1 MTDLHDL
8 ELLLRSETPVLLI
21 ESLEEQRILEL
32 FTRLGITLGQ
42 AVFCWTLTDGLRR
55 VEYLSTT
62 RQELAPPAEV
72 LRHIKVTGQP
82 GIYILLDF
90 HPFLDEPMHVRLLK
104 EIGQGHAE
112 LARRV
117 VLVSHAIATPPELRH
132 LSARFSLSLPD
143 RRRILSLIG
152 DEAKRWQQARPQA
165 RFRANRQA
173 VEQLARNLLGVTES
187 DARRLI
193 RNAIR
198 KDGAITDDDVTEV
211 SKAKYALLGPEGAV
225 SFEYDTANF
234 ADVAGLDNLKAW
246 LDLRRDALLA
256 ASHGGQQGGVE
267 RPRGIML
274 LGVQGGGKSLAAKAV
289 AGRFGIPLLRL
300 DFGALFDKYIG
311 ETERNLR
318 DALKI
323 ADVMAPCVFW
333 LDEIEKGLATGDN
346 GDGGTG
352 RRIVGALL
360 TWMAER
366 KAPVFIV
373 ATSNDISRLPP
384 ELVRKG
390 RLDEIFFVDLP
401 DTTTRREVFRIHLEK
416 RQLPA
421 SRFDLDALAA
431 ASDGFSG
438 AGIEQAVVSALYA
451 SRAEAQTPDTDA
463 VVAELLRTQP
473 LSVVMDQQIEALRA
487 WARDRTVPA

>member
-8 ELLLRSETPVLLI
+8 ELLLRSETPILLI
-21 ESLEEQRILEL
+21 ESLEERRILEL
-32 FTRLGITLGQ
+32 FTRLGLNLGQ
-42 AVFCWTLTDGLRR
+42 PVFCWTLTDGLRR

-62 RQELAPPAEV
+62 KQELAPPIEV

-82 GIYILLDF
+82 GVYILLDF

-112 LARRV
+112 LSRRI
-117 VLVSHAIATPPELRH
+117 VLVSHALETPPELRQ
-132 LSARFSLSLPD
+132 LSARFSLRLPD
-143 RRRILSLIG
+143 RRRILSLIRE
-152 DEAKRWQQARPQA
+152 EAQRWQQGRPPGS
-165 RFRANRQA
+165 FRANRKA
-173 VEQLARNLLGVTES
+173 VDQLARNLLGVTES

-193 RNAIR
+193 RNAIQ
-198 KDGAITDDDVTEV
+198 KDGAITDEDVTEV
-211 SKAKYALLGPEGAV
+211 SQAKYALLGPEGAV
-225 SFEYDTANF
+225 FFEYDTASF
-234 ADVAGLDNLKAW
+234 ADVAGLDRLKAW
-246 LDLRRDALLA
+246 LDLRREALLA
-256 ASHGGQQGGVE
+256 DHGTHDGDME

-274 LGVQGGGKSLAAKAV
+274 LGVQGSGKSLAAKAV

-323 ADVMAPCVFW
+323 ADVMAPCVLW
-333 LDEIEKGLATGDN
+333 LDEIEKGLATGDG
-346 GDGGTG
+346 GDGGTS
-352 RRIVGALL
+352 RRILGALL

-401 DTTTRREVFRIHLEK
+401 DAPTRRAVFRIHLEK
-416 RQLPA
+416 RRLPA
-421 SRFDLDALAA
+421 SQFDLDALAA

-451 SRAEAQTPDTDA
+451 CRAEAQTPDTEA
-463 VVAELLRTQP
+463 ILSELAGTQP
-473 LSVVMDQQIEALRA
+473 LSVIMDQQIAALRA
-487 WARDRTVPA
+487 WARGRTVPA

>member
-8 ELLLRSETPVLLI
+8 ELLLRSETAILLI
-21 ESLEEQRILEL
+21 ESLEEQRILGL
-32 FTRLGITLGQ
+32 FTRLGMHLGQ
-42 AVFCWTLTDGLRR
+42 PVYCWTLTDGLRR
-55 VEYLSTT
+55 IEYQRSTQ
-62 RQELAPPAEV
+62 QELAPPLEL
-72 LRHIKVTGQP
+72 LRHLKVTAEP
-82 GIYILLDF
+82 GIYLLLDF
-90 HPFLDEPMHVRLLK
+90 HPFLDQPMHVRLLK
-104 EIGQGHAE
+104 EIGQDQAE
-112 LARRV
+112 RSRRL
-117 VLVSHAIATPPELRH
+117 VLVSHAVETPPELRH
-132 LSARFSLSLPD
+132 LSARFSLRLPD
-143 RRRILSLIG
+143 RRRILSLIRE
-152 DEAKRWQQARPQA
+152 EAQRWQQGPARA
-165 RFRANRQA
+165 RVRANRDA
-173 VEQLARNLLGVTES
+173 VDRLSRNLLGVTES

-193 RNAIR
+193 RNAIQN
-198 KDGAITDDDVTEV
+198 DGAITDDDVTEV
-211 SKAKYALLGPEGAV
+211 TRAKYALLGPEGAV
-225 SFEYDTANF
+225 SFEYDTASF

-256 ASHGGQQGGVE
+256 AAGSQGEDSE

-300 DFGALFDKYIG
+300 DFGALFDKYVG
-311 ETERNLR
+311 ESERNLR
-318 DALKI
+318 DALNT
-323 ADVMAPCVFW
+323 ADVMAPCVLW
-333 LDEIEKGLATGDN
+333 LDEIEKGLASGGD

-352 RRIVGALL
+352 RRIIGALL

-401 DTTTRREVFRIHLEK
+401 DAATRREIFRIHLEK
-416 RQLPA
+416 RRLPA
-421 SRFDLDALAA
+421 ARFDLDALAA

-451 SRAEAQTPDTDA
+451 CRAEAQSADTDA
-463 VVAELLRTQP
+463 VLNELSRTQP
-473 LSVVMDQQIEALRA
+473 LSVVMDHQIAALRT
-487 WARDRTVPA
+487 WARTRTVQA